1 MNQMN
6 KTNKMN
12 KWVDHDWIK
21 QIKLNKSIKNEGKYK
36 INERKK
42 V

>member
-1 MNQMN
+1 MN

-12 KWVDHDWIK
+12 KWMNDLTK